1 MKNKFLFSA
10 VLLFVLLAFPI
21 RAAAASYSFAL
32 PQEDVQAYWN
42 ADGTLSI
49 DYTFAFQ
56 NDPGASPI
64 DYVDVGIPNSNYDIS
79 KVTADVDGWP
89 ITDIQTSQYVSVGV
103 ALGLGARAIPPG
115 TLGTVHAH
123 IDRVSRVLYP
133 DSSDSKYASADF
145 SPTWFDSSLVH
156 GSTNLSVTFHL
167 PPGVGPNDPRYHS
180 NPQNWPNANA
190 PATALDS
197 NGLVTYTWQSADA
210 NGSTQYTFGASFPA
224 SVVPASAI
232 VTQTIF
238 DQLSAVL
245 APILAAAA
253 PCLCVL
259 GFFFFI
265 ILLGVLGAWQQ
276 NQRKKA
282 YLPPTIAIEGHG
294 IKRGLTAVE
303 AALLAEQPL
312 DRVMTM
318 ILFGLVKKNAA
329 TVTSSDP
336 LQLKISDPLPAGLY
350 PYETDF
356 LAAFKPNAAGVPA
369 SNQLA
374 LQRKGLQDM
383 TINMLK
389 SLQEKMK
396 GFSRKETLDYYKTIT
411 ENAWQQVA
419 AAGTPEVKA
428 QALDDNLEWTM
439 TDRDFET
446 RSQTVFG
453 GGPVFVPIWWGR
465 YNPTFGG
472 GTAAPMPS
480 LGGHGGAISLPHL
493 PGADFAGSIVGG
505 VQSFSKNVIGDLTGF
520 TSNITNKTNPIP
532 VATSSGGGWHGG
544 GGGCACACACAGC
557 ACACAGG
564 GR

>member
-1 MKNKFLFSA
+1 M
-10 VLLFVLLAFPI
+10 V
-21 RAAAASYSFAL
+21 
-32 PQEDVQAYWN
+32 
-42 ADGTLSI
+42 
-49 DYTFAFQ
+49 
-56 NDPGASPI
+56 
-64 DYVDVGIPNSNYDIS
+64 
-79 KVTADVDGWP
+79 
-89 ITDIQTSQYVSVGV
+89 
-103 ALGLGARAIPPG
+103 
-115 TLGTVHAH
+115 
-123 IDRVSRVLYP
+123 
-133 DSSDSKYASADF
+133 
-145 SPTWFDSSLVH
+145 
-156 GSTNLSVTFHL
+156 
-167 PPGVGPNDPRYHS
+167 PNDPRYH
-180 NPQNWPNANA
+180 NPENWPGSSE
-190 PATALDS
+190 PAASLDS
-197 NGLVTYTWQSADA
+197 EGRVVYSWNSPSA
-210 NGSTQYTFGASFPA
+210 NGYTQYTFGASFPA

-232 VTQTIF
+232 VQQSIF
-238 DQLSAVL
+238 DIIGGILGPIIAV
-245 APILAAAA
+245 AG
-253 PCLCVL
+253 PCLCVI
-259 GFFFFI
+259 GFFLFI
-265 ILLGVLGAWQQ
+265 ILLGILGAWQQ

-318 ILFGLVKKNAA
+318 ILFGAVKKGAA

-336 LQLKISDPLPAGLY
+336 LQLKITDPLPAGLY

-356 LAAFKPNAAGVPA
+356 LAAFKTDVAGVP
-369 SNQLA
+369 SGTNLA
-374 LQRKGLQDM
+374 ARRKALQDM
-383 TINMLK
+383 TVNMLK

-411 ENAWQQVA
+411 EKAWEQVT

-439 TDRDFET
+439 ADRDFEN

-453 GGPVFVPIWWGR
+453 GGPVFVPIWWGH
-465 YNPTFGG
+465 YDPHFGG

-480 LGGHGGAISLPHL
+480 IGTAGRSISLPHL

-520 TSNITNKTNPIP
+520 TSNITNKTNPVP
-532 VATSSGGGWHGG
+532 VATSSGGGWHGGG

>member
-1 MKNKFLFSA
+1 MKNKLLFSV

-21 RAAAASYSFAL
+21 RAAAASYSFGL

-49 DYTFAFQ
+49 DYTFVFQ

-79 KVTADVDGWP
+79 SVTADVDGWP

-103 ALGLGARAIPPG
+103 ALGLGARAIPAG
-115 TLGTVHAH
+115 TTGTVHAH
-123 IDRVSRVLYP
+123 IDRVSKVLYP
-133 DSSDSKYASADF
+133 DSGDSKYASADF

-156 GSTNLSVTFHL
+156 GATNLSVTFHL

-180 NPQNWPNANA
+180 NPQNWPGPGT

-197 NGLVTYTWQSADA
+197 QGLVAYTWQSDSA
-210 NGSTQYTFGASFPA
+210 NGFTQYTFGASFPA
-224 SVVPASAI
+224 SVVPSSAI
-232 VTQTIF
+232 VQHNIL
-238 DQLSAVL
+238 DDLVAVL
-245 APILAAAA
+245 TTLIAAAG
-253 PCLCVL
+253 PCLCVV
-259 GFFFFI
+259 GFFLFI

-276 NQRKKA
+276 NQRKKD

-356 LAAFKPNAAGVPA
+356 LAAFKPSPAGVPFPNGQA
-369 SNQLA
+369 IR
-374 LQRKGLQDM
+374 RKALQDM

-411 ENAWQQVA
+411 ENAWQQVS

-439 TDRDFET
+439 ADRDFET

-453 GGPVFVPIWWGR
+453 GGPVFVPIWWGH

-472 GTAAPMPS
+472 GSAAPMPS
-480 LGGHGGAISLPHL
+480 IGGHGGAISLPHL

-505 VQSFSKNVIGDLTGF
+505 VNSFSKNVIGDLTGF
-520 TSNITNKTNPIP
+520 TSHITDKTNPVP
-532 VATSSGGGWHGG
+532 VAPSSGGGWHGG

-557 ACACAGG
+557 ACACAVG

>member
-1 MKNKFLFSA
+1 MKNKLLFSV
-10 VLLFVLLAFPI
+10 VLLFVLLAFPV
-21 RAAAASYSFAL
+21 RAAAASYSFGL
-32 PQEDVQAYWN
+32 PKEDVQAYWN
-42 ADGTLSI
+42 ADGTLAI
-49 DYTFAFQ
+49 DYTFVFQ

-64 DYVDVGIPNSNYDIS
+64 DYVDVGIPNSNYDLSSI
-79 KVTADVDGWP
+79 TADVDGWP
-89 ITDIQTSQYVSVGV
+89 ITDIQTSQYVSIGV

-115 TLGTVHAH
+115 ASGTVHAH
-123 IDRVSRVLYP
+123 IPRVSAVLHP
-133 DSSDSKYASADF
+133 DSGDSKYASAVF
-145 SPTWFDSSLVH
+145 SPTWFDSSAVH
-156 GSTNLSVTFHL
+156 GTTDLTVTFHL
-167 PPGVGPNDPRYHS
+167 PPGVGPNDPRYH
-180 NPQNWPNANA
+180 NPQNWPGANE
-190 PATALDS
+190 PATSLDS
-197 NGLVTYTWQSADA
+197 QGLVVYSWNSPSA
-210 NGSTQYTFGASFPA
+210 NGYMQYTFGASFPA

-232 VTQTIF
+232 ITKNIL
-238 DQLSAVL
+238 DELAGVL
-245 APILAAAA
+245 TAIIAAAG
-253 PCLCVL
+253 PCLCVI
-259 GFFFFI
+259 GFFLFI
-265 ILLGVLGAWQQ
+265 VVLGVAGAWQQ
-276 NQRKKA
+276 NQRKKD

-318 ILFGLVKKNAA
+318 ILFGVVKKNAA
-329 TVTSSDP
+329 TVTSTDP
-336 LQLKISDPLPAGLY
+336 LQLKVSDPVPAGLY

-356 LAAFKPNAAGVPA
+356 LAAFQTTTAGVPVQ
-369 SNQLA
+369 SNLA
-374 LQRKGLQDM
+374 VRRKALQDM

-396 GFSRKETLDYYKTIT
+396 GFSRRETLDYYKTIT
-411 ENAWQQVA
+411 EKAWAQVT

-439 TDRDFET
+439 ADRDFET

-453 GGPVFVPIWWGR
+453 GGPVFVPIWWGH
-465 YNPTFGG
+465 YDPHFGG
-472 GTAAPMPS
+472 GTAAPIPS
-480 LGGHGGAISLPHL
+480 VGGLSGPISLPHL

-532 VATSSGGGWHGG
+532 VATSTGGGWHGG